1 MEEALRIVLA
11 VLVTASL
18 ATITVYVLVFV
29 AAVVWTVV
37 GARRLDAME
46 AKLTRLHDLAL
57 ADDLDRVLAEILG
70 RSAGL
75 DT

>member
-1 MEEALRIVLA
+1 MEEALRIVLV

-18 ATITVYVLVFV
+18 VTITAYALIFV
-29 AAVVWTVV
+29 AAMVWTVV

-46 AKLTRLHDLAL
+46 ARLARLHDLAL

-70 RSAGL
+70 RPAGL